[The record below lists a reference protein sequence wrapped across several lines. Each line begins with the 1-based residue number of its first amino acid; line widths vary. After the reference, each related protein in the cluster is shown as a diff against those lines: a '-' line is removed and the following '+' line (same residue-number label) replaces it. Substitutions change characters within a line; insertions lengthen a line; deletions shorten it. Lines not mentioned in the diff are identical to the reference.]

1 MRKVVVFIISCILSF
16 SSFAQGDV
24 EWGEQ
29 KMYEDFDQFVEIIN
43 NYNPQIEIRKHV
55 CNYDII
61 AELRKRRPAID
72 TIKSYGEFVNF
83 MSNNVKIVCDIHTK
97 MFIFLSHDPK
107 IWSEILSDNVLQ
119 IDTTRHFQSL
129 DQYKAYEKRPLFS
142 FGIYLLYQNGHYN
155 VMGNVNFSNAQN
167 QTISVTNCEL
177 VKVGGLTVDEY
188 LEKHPENQKNTLRW
202 DYELKKFY
210 STSLSIPYT
219 ELTFRNLRTSTDTT
233 FNLENFARV
242 AMNMPILPKKIEDD
256 SPRIYYFQ
264 THKMLY
270 IRIPLMS
277 DSAREILLKKIKKIR
292 RHFEN
297 VVLDV
302 RGNRGGGDD
311 VWMDI
316 ISVLIK
322 DTIQFPCNIGTRSSF
337 FLTWNTDCV
346 SDVRKGPY
354 DLMIK
359 ETDWNTFIPNEQN
372 CGFIGQ
378 FFVLQDWNTL
388 SAAHSLSSICR
399 LSPHFTSI
407 GVPTGYISG
416 RGGTPVLFQLKNSGF
431 VFTMECNIDA
441 SDCLNSLDFFQDI
454 PEHQLHFTEEE
465 AVDYFFKNCLTLK
478 DKKHLLTRDPYMKAV
493 FELVKQQK
501 P

>member
-1 MRKVVVFIISCILSF
+1 MRRVVAFLISCILSF
-16 SSFAQGDV
+16 SSFAQDDV
-24 EWGEQ
+24 ECGRQ
-29 KMYEDFDQFVEIIN
+29 QMYEDFDQFVEIIKN
-43 NYNPQIEIRKHV
+43 NNPQIEIRKNV

-61 AELRKRRPAID
+61 AELCKRRSSID
-72 TIKSYGEFVNF
+72 SIKSYGEFVNF
-83 MSNNVKIVCDIHTK
+83 MSNNAKVVCDIHTK
-97 MFIFLSHDPK
+97 RFEFLSHNK
-107 IWSEILSDNVLQ
+107 KLWSEILSDNVLQ
-119 IDTTRHFQSL
+119 IDTARYFQSV
-129 DQYKAYEKRPLFS
+129 DRYKAYEKQPLFS

-155 VMGNVNFSNAQN
+155 VMGNVDFSNAQN

-188 LEKHPENQKNTLRW
+188 LEKCPENQKNTLRW

-219 ELTFRNLRTSTDTT
+219 ELTFRNLHTSIDTA
-233 FNLENFARV
+233 FNLEDFARV
-242 AMNMPILPKKIEDD
+242 AMTMPVLPKKIDDD

-264 THKMLY
+264 THKTLY
-270 IRIPLMS
+270 IRIPLMN
-277 DSAREILLKKIKKIR
+277 DSSREILLKKIKR
-292 RHFEN
+292 TRQHYEN

-302 RGNRGGGDD
+302 RDNCGGGDD

-322 DTIQFPCNIGTRSSF
+322 DTIQFPCDIGTRSSF
-337 FLTWNTDCV
+337 FPTWNTDCV
-346 SDVRKGPY
+346 SDVREGPY
-354 DLMIK
+354 DLIIT
-359 ETDWNTFIPNEQN
+359 ETDWNTFIPNKQN
-372 CGFIGQ
+372 CGFTGH

-431 VFTMECNIDA
+431 VFMMECNIDA
-441 SDCLNSLDFFQDI
+441 SDCSNSLDFFQDI
-454 PEHQLHFTEEE
+454 PEYQLHFTAEES
-465 AVDYFFKNCLTLK
+465 VDYFFKNCLALK
-478 DKKHLLTRDPYMKAV
+478 DKKHLLTCDPYMKAV
-493 FELVKQQK
+493 FELVK
-501 P
+501 

>member
-1 MRKVVVFIISCILSF
+1 MRKVVVFIISFILSF

-97 MFIFLSHDPK
+97 MFIFLSHDKK

-188 LEKHPENQKNTLRW
+188 LEKHPENQKKYVTLG
-202 DYELKKFY
+202 L
-210 STSLSIPYT
+210 
-219 ELTFRNLRTSTDTT
+219 
-233 FNLENFARV
+233 
-242 AMNMPILPKKIEDD
+242 
-256 SPRIYYFQ
+256 
-264 THKMLY
+264 
-270 IRIPLMS
+270 
-277 DSAREILLKKIKKIR
+277 
-292 RHFEN
+292 
-297 VVLDV
+297 
-302 RGNRGGGDD
+302 
-311 VWMDI
+311 
-316 ISVLIK
+316 
-322 DTIQFPCNIGTRSSF
+322 
-337 FLTWNTDCV
+337 
-346 SDVRKGPY
+346 
-354 DLMIK
+354 
-359 ETDWNTFIPNEQN
+359 
-372 CGFIGQ
+372 
-378 FFVLQDWNTL
+378 
-388 SAAHSLSSICR
+388 
-399 LSPHFTSI
+399 
-407 GVPTGYISG
+407 
-416 RGGTPVLFQLKNSGF
+416 
-431 VFTMECNIDA
+431 
-441 SDCLNSLDFFQDI
+441 
-454 PEHQLHFTEEE
+454 
-465 AVDYFFKNCLTLK
+465 
-478 DKKHLLTRDPYMKAV
+478 
-493 FELVKQQK
+493 
-501 P
+501 